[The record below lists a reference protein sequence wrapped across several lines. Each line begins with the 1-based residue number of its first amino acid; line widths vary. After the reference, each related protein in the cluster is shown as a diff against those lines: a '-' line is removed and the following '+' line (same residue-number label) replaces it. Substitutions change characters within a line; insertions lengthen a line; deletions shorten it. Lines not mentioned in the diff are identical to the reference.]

1 MRTIF
6 IFLVMVF
13 WLVSTLAIAS
23 QKNRKKNTDAA
34 GSGTVTKRTVPVRDI
49 QSKRRA
55 QMQRV
60 EQWRRANEQRENAER
75 WRRAKEKQDDVE
87 QVHSI
92 KMDSCEERLESLKT
106 LYQAGILDQ
115 QEYDQ
120 RVERV
125 KKKHMRDGETT

>member
-1 MRTIF
+1 MGAVIGL
-6 IFLVMVF
+6 LVAAYLF
-13 WLVSTLAIAS
+13 GAFVSAVER
-23 QKNRKKNTDAA
+23 NEKKQAEDTRDGAA
-34 GSGTVTKRTVPVRDI
+34 ESMPPVRDI
-49 QSKRRA
+49 QSKRRER
-55 QMQRV
+55 MQRV
-60 EQWRRANEQRENAER
+60 EQWRRANEQRDDAER

-125 KKKHMRDGETT
+125 KKKHMR